1 MAGLNGKCKF
11 QFDFIERA
19 SVLVSKSIRGVLG
32 VIMFDTTNDDFT
44 KKEYYSAIEIDSKD
58 WTDENFKALKA
69 MAFRGNP
76 FKVVVYKATKDNI
89 NDILKQIKID
99 EPNYLCCPFTSGNDK
114 PETLVSDLESW
125 INSIRNKE
133 TIKLGN
139 DTSTIKLVVASSS
152 KPNQPWIIDYDIRQ
166 TAHTIVDFEEKAY
179 TAQEYTL
186 CIASLCAGA
195 PLNASITN
203 LEQSWLKAFTT
214 TVDNE
219 NTAIGEG
226 KLLTSFDGTKY
237 VILRGV
243 TSFTTATDTMN
254 RSFSKIRKMEIMDLH
269 QKDIRNVFINS
280 YRGKYQNIYSNK
292 LLFLAAVN
300 AYLKEFIKA
309 GQLDPANEN
318 KMQIDTEAVRNWI
331 IGKGTYKG
339 KPITEEQAKKLS
351 EYELCRANTDDI
363 VFAWIPDY
371 KPTDVMEDFQGEA
384 YL

>member
-11 QFDFIERA
+11 QLEFIERA
-19 SVLVSKSIRGVLG
+19 AVGVAQSVRGVLG
-32 VIMFDTTNDDFT
+32 VILFDTTSDTFT
-44 KKEYYSAIEIDSKD
+44 KKEYYSAIEVKEDD
-58 WTDENFKALKA
+58 WTEENFNALKA

-76 FKVVVYKATKDNI
+76 FKVVCYKATKDNLQ
-89 NDILKQIKID
+89 DVLKQIKLD
-99 EPNYLCCPFTSGNDK
+99 EPNYLVCPFTEGEDK

-139 DTSTIKLVVASSS
+139 DTSTIKLIVSSAA
-152 KPNQPWIIDYDIRQ
+152 KPNQPWIIDYDQRQ
-166 TAHTIVDFEEKAY
+166 TAHTIVEFEKKAY

-186 CIASLCAGA
+186 CIGSMCAGA

-203 LEQSWLKAFTT
+203 MEQSWLKAFTT
-214 TVDNE
+214 TVDDE

-226 KLLTSFDGTKY
+226 KLLTSYDGSKY

-254 RSFSKIRKMEIMDLH
+254 RSFTKIRKMEIMDLH
-269 QKDIRNVFINS
+269 QKDIRNTFKDY

-292 LLFLAAVN
+292 LLFLGAVN
-300 AYLKEFIKA
+300 SYLAEFQKS

-318 KMQIDTEAVRNWI
+318 RMKIDIEAVRSWI
-331 IGKGTYKG
+331 VEKGTYKG
-339 KPITEEQAKKLS
+339 KPITEEEAKKLT

-363 VFAWIPDY
+363 VFAYIPDY
-371 KPTDVMEDFQGEA
+371 KPTDVMEDFEGQA
-384 YL
+384 FM